1 MFHNHVRLLGWEATM
16 KHKEIS
22 DMVHETVGLRKIR
35 QRTRGA
41 LIDRFIESSVG
52 ARPSDEYTDDKPEGD
67 GSAPIAANMETGE
80 EPGAD
85 LGVDTVPIET
95 PEVDLSFESL
105 TKVAQEHGLKVF
117 ERDGFDSI
125 DQAALQKGVEVEKE
139 HTDDPL
145 VAAVIAVHH
154 TLEIPDYYDRL
165 SQMEAEAKGEQDDS
179 LTGGEPK
186 EKPAEEPE
194 DSEDS
199 EEHEDFE
206 DLG

>member
-1 MFHNHVRLLGWEATM
+1 M

-22 DMVHETVGLRKIR
+22 DMVHETVGLRKFR

-80 EPGAD
+80 EPGVD

-95 PEVDLSFESL
+95 PEADLSFESL
-105 TKVAQEHGLKVF
+105 TKVAQERGLKAF
-117 ERDGFDSI
+117 EQDVFDSI

-154 TLEIPDYYDRL
+154 ILEIPDYYDRL
-165 SQMEAEAKGEQDDS
+165 SQMEAEAKGEQDQGEQGEQDDS

-194 DSEDS
+194 EP
-199 EEHEDFE
+199 EEPEDFE

>member
-1 MFHNHVRLLGWEATM
+1 M

-22 DMVHETVGLRKIR
+22 DMVHETIGRRKIR

-105 TKVAQEHGLKVF
+105 TKVAQEHGLKAF
-117 ERDGFDSI
+117 EQDVFDSI

-165 SQMEAEAKGEQDDS
+165 SQMEAEAKGEQDQ
-179 LTGGEPK
+179 GEQGESPMGDEPE

-194 DSEDS
+194 DSE
-199 EEHEDFE
+199 EPEDFE